1 MNLQFYLGGDGMKRE
16 STLTQYATHEAKEL
30 LRIRNSYSFKLILT
44 IGRLVK
50 NPLRIFLLPFS
61 IAKSL
66 ASWNPNTSRLIES
79 SDDSIVIVG
88 VDTKGTVWSE
98 RATKL
103 SLELQ
108 RFDSTLR
115 ISLLTTGNELTEDR
129 TGKLLHYRIPRPRSI
144 DSGRKDWNLTCGRI
158 LSMILHLQQ
167 ASRVVYLG
175 DYLYSGI
182 RHSVNSFDSGLHL
195 HWMHSGFTDTSSLEH
210 ISVKST
216 ASEYKESISKLQ
228 HPNKVSKSTIQDFL
242 PEIPEAA
249 ALAHL
254 QLTSLGFDLWS
265 DLLESTLARWH
276 SERRLITISND
287 GFSLSMTETLPSDAK
302 TFSMY
307 GFHFR
312 IIDDDPTFISE
323 INSDSIPAIVLRTGR
338 SLDKI
343 SNKVLAELERTGVVI
358 VLRKPNSA
366 TLSDAMRTL
375 CDDEYRMRMANKRV
389 VPKNNLAKEFH
400 WAASMHSLIIDD

>member
-1 MNLQFYLGGDGMKRE
+1 MKRE
-16 STLTQYATHEAKEL
+16 TVRTQYATHEAKEL
-30 LRIRNSYSFKLILT
+30 LRIRNSFSFRLILT

-50 NPLRIFLLPFS
+50 NPLRIFLFPFS
-61 IAKSL
+61 IAKGL
-66 ASWNPNTSRLIES
+66 TSRNSNTPSQSELFN
-79 SDDSIVIVG
+79 DSIVILG

-108 RFDSTLR
+108 RFDSNLR
-115 ISLLTTGNELTEDR
+115 ISLLTTGNDLTEDR

-144 DSGRKDWNLTCGRI
+144 DSGRKDWNLTCRRL

-175 DYLYSGI
+175 DYMYSGI
-182 RHSVNSFDSGLHL
+182 RLSVNSYDPELQL
-195 HWMHSGFTDTSSLEH
+195 HWIHSGFTDTSGLKQ
-210 ISVKST
+210 ISVKTST
-216 ASEYKESISKLQ
+216 SEYKESISKLQ
-228 HPNKVSKSTIQDFL
+228 QPNKVSKSTVLDYL
-242 PEIPEAA
+242 PELPEGA

-265 DLLESTLARWH
+265 DLLESSVARWH

-287 GFSLSMTETLPSDAK
+287 DSSLSMTETLSGDAN

-312 IIDDDPTFISE
+312 IIDDDPISISQ

-343 SNKVLAELERTGVVI
+343 SNKVLEELERSGVVI
-358 VLRKPNSA
+358 VLRKPKLV
-366 TLSDAMRTL
+366 TLTDAINTL
-375 CDDEYRMRMANKRV
+375 CDDEYRMRMTNKRV
-389 VPKNNLAKEFH
+389 VTKNNLPKEFH
-400 WAASMHSLIIDD
+400 WAESMHSLIMGD

>member
-1 MNLQFYLGGDGMKRE
+1 M
-16 STLTQYATHEAKEL
+16 
-30 LRIRNSYSFKLILT
+30 
-44 IGRLVK
+44 
-50 NPLRIFLLPFS
+50 PFS

-66 ASWNPNTSRLIES
+66 ASSNPHTSSLIES

-108 RFDSTLR
+108 RFDSNLR
-115 ISLLTTGNELTEDR
+115 ISMLTTGNELTEDR

-182 RHSVNSFDSGLHL
+182 RHSVNSYDSGLHL
-195 HWMHSGFTDTSSLEH
+195 HWMHSGFTDTSGLKH

-216 ASEYKESISKLQ
+216 ASEYIESISNLQ

-265 DLLESTLARWH
+265 DLLESTLTRWH

-287 GFSLSMTETLPSDAK
+287 DFSLSVTETLPSDAK

-312 IIDDDPTFISE
+312 IIDDDPTFISQ

-366 TLSDAMRTL
+366 TLSDAMKTL

>member
-1 MNLQFYLGGDGMKRE
+1 MKRE
-16 STLTQYATHEAKEL
+16 SARTQYATHEAKEL
-30 LRIRNSYSFKLILT
+30 FRIRNSFSFRLILAM
-44 IGRLVK
+44 GWLVK

-61 IAKSL
+61 IAKGL
-66 ASWNPNTSRLIES
+66 ASRNPKIPSLPEL
-79 SDDSIVIVG
+79 SDDSIVILG

-98 RATKL
+98 RATNL

-108 RFDSTLR
+108 RFDSNIR
-115 ISLLTTGNELTEDR
+115 ISLLTTGNDLIEDR
-129 TGKLLHYRIPRPRSI
+129 TGKLLQYRIPRPRSI
-144 DSGRKDWNLTCGRI
+144 DSGRKDWNLTCRRL
-158 LSMILHLQQ
+158 LSMVLHLQQ

-182 RHSVNSFDSGLHL
+182 RHSVNSYDSGLHL
-195 HWMHSGFTDTSSLEH
+195 HWIHSGFTDISGLED

-228 HPNKVSKSTIQDFL
+228 QPNKVSKSTVQDFL
-242 PEIPEAA
+242 PEIPEGA

-254 QLTSLGFDLWS
+254 QLTSLGFDLWG
-265 DLLESTLARWH
+265 DLLESSIAKWH
-276 SERRLITISND
+276 SERRLVTISND
-287 GFSLSMTETLPSDAK
+287 NFSLSVTNTLPGDAK
-302 TFSMY
+302 TFSMH

-312 IIDDDPTFISE
+312 IIDDDPTSISQ

-343 SNKVLAELERTGVVI
+343 SNKVLEELERTGVVI
-358 VLRKPNSA
+358 VLRKPKSV
-366 TLSDAMRTL
+366 TLSDAMKTL

-400 WAASMHSLIIDD
+400 WAASMHSLIMDN

>member
-1 MNLQFYLGGDGMKRE
+1 MKRE
-16 STLTQYATHEAKEL
+16 TARTQYATHEAKEL
-30 LRIRNSYSFKLILT
+30 LRIRNSFSFRLILT

-50 NPLRIFLLPFS
+50 NPLRIFLFPFS
-61 IAKSL
+61 IAKGL
-66 ASWNPNTSRLIES
+66 TSRNSNTPPQSELFN
-79 SDDSIVIVG
+79 DSIVILG

-108 RFDSTLR
+108 RFDSNLR
-115 ISLLTTGNELTEDR
+115 ISLLTTGNDLTEDR

-144 DSGRKDWNLTCGRI
+144 DSGRKDWNLTCRRL

-175 DYLYSGI
+175 DYMYSGI
-182 RHSVNSFDSGLHL
+182 RLSVNSYDPELQL
-195 HWMHSGFTDTSSLEH
+195 HWIHSGFTDTSGLKQ
-210 ISVKST
+210 ISVKTST
-216 ASEYKESISKLQ
+216 SEYKESISKLQ
-228 HPNKVSKSTIQDFL
+228 QPNKVSKSTVLDYL
-242 PEIPEAA
+242 PELPEGA

-265 DLLESTLARWH
+265 DLLESSVARWH

-287 GFSLSMTETLPSDAK
+287 DSSLSMTETLSGDAN

-312 IIDDDPTFISE
+312 IIDDDPISISQ

-343 SNKVLAELERTGVVI
+343 SNKVLEELERSGVVI
-358 VLRKPNSA
+358 VLRKPKLV
-366 TLSDAMRTL
+366 TLTDAINTL
-375 CDDEYRMRMANKRV
+375 CDDEYRMRMTNKRV
-389 VPKNNLAKEFH
+389 VTKNNLPKEFH
-400 WAASMHSLIIDD
+400 WAESMHSLIMGD

>member
-1 MNLQFYLGGDGMKRE
+1 MKRE
-16 STLTQYATHEAKEL
+16 TVRTQYATHEAKEL
-30 LRIRNSYSFKLILT
+30 LRIRNSFSFRLILT

-50 NPLRIFLLPFS
+50 NPLRIFLFPFS
-61 IAKSL
+61 IAKGL
-66 ASWNPNTSRLIES
+66 TSRNSNTPPQSELFN
-79 SDDSIVIVG
+79 DSIVILG

-108 RFDSTLR
+108 RFDSNLR
-115 ISLLTTGNELTEDR
+115 ISLLTTGNDLTEDR

-144 DSGRKDWNLTCGRI
+144 DSGRKDWNLTCRRL

-175 DYLYSGI
+175 DYMYSGI
-182 RHSVNSFDSGLHL
+182 RLSVNSYDPELQL
-195 HWMHSGFTDTSSLEH
+195 HWIHSGFTDTSGLKQ
-210 ISVKST
+210 ISVKTST
-216 ASEYKESISKLQ
+216 SEYKESISKLQ
-228 HPNKVSKSTIQDFL
+228 QPNKVSKSTVLDYL
-242 PEIPEAA
+242 PELPEGA

-265 DLLESTLARWH
+265 DLLESSVARWH

-287 GFSLSMTETLPSDAK
+287 DSSLSMTETLSGDAN

-312 IIDDDPTFISE
+312 IIDDDPISISQ

-343 SNKVLAELERTGVVI
+343 SNKVLEELERSGVVI
-358 VLRKPNSA
+358 VLRKPKLV
-366 TLSDAMRTL
+366 TLTDAINTL
-375 CDDEYRMRMANKRV
+375 CDDEYRMRMTNKRV
-389 VPKNNLAKEFH
+389 VTKNNLPKEFH
-400 WAASMHSLIIDD
+400 WAESMHSLIMGD